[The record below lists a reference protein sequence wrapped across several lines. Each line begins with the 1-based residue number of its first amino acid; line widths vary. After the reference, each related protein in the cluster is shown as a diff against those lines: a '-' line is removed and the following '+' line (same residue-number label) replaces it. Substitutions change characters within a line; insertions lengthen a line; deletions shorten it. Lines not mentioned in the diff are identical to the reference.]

1 MAATTRIP
9 MSEISAKP
17 KVEKNGRMTY
27 TVTYNEAETKTAQD
41 RALTHMG
48 EHARIAGFRPGK
60 VPLEMLR
67 EKVDKGE
74 LLEETVRRILPET
87 IRSVVERD
95 QLRPILPPKI
105 EVTKDV
111 PLTLNVTL
119 VVRPEVS
126 VKGLKKIKIEKKEV
140 KADPK
145 DIERMVDY
153 MRNQY
158 RTTSSVDRAAKEGDE
173 VTMNFTGTDAEG
185 KSIPG
190 TDATGYK
197 VVIGSKSLIP
207 GFEEGLVGMKKDEKK
222 ELKLTFP
229 AKYHAEH
236 LQNKPGNFMVTVTD
250 VAEVNM
256 PELTDEF
263 VKQHHM
269 GESAAAFKASLEK
282 NMLEQEQ
289 EMERRRRESALF
301 DAVRTATSVELA
313 PELVEQEARA
323 IAENLGE
330 QLQRQNMSL
339 EQWLQSTKKT
349 PEQLR
354 QELTEEGSKRLQ
366 LRFGLEQALEELEL
380 TVADDEMQAAI
391 KEALDSMTDDER
403 KAEEAHFV
411 QGEHGYED
419 ILWRKKIE
427 KFVAQMLA

>member
-1 MAATTRIP
+1 

-17 KVEKNGRMTY
+17 KMEKNGRMTY
-27 TVTYNEAETKTAQD
+27 TVTYNEQETKTAQD

-87 IRSVVERD
+87 IRTVVERD
-95 QLRPILPPKI
+95 ELRPILPPKI

-111 PLTLNVTL
+111 PLTMSVTF
-119 VVRPEVS
+119 VVRPEVTL
-126 VKGLKKIKIEKKEV
+126 KGLKKIKIDKQEV

-145 DIERMVDY
+145 DLQRMVDY

-207 GFEEGLVGMKKDEKK
+207 GFEDGLVGMKKGDVKD
-222 ELKLTFP
+222 LNLTFP

-236 LQNKPGNFMVTVTD
+236 LQNKPGNFKVTVTD
-250 VAEVNM
+250 IAEVNM
-256 PELTDEF
+256 PELTDAF
-263 VKQHHM
+263 VKEHHM

-282 NMLEQEQ
+282 NMLEQEEQ
-289 EMERRRRESALF
+289 MESRRRESALF
-301 DAVRTATSVELA
+301 DAVRAATSVELA
-313 PELVEQEARA
+313 PELIEQEARS

-339 EQWLQSTKKT
+339 EQWLESTKKN
-349 PEQLR
+349 PQQLR
-354 QELTEEGSKRLQ
+354 DELQDEGKKRLT

-380 TVADDEMQAAI
+380 TITDDEMQAGI
-391 KEALDSMTDDER
+391 KEALDSMTDEER

-411 QGEHGYED
+411 KGEHGYD
-419 ILWRKKIE
+419 DVLWRKKIE